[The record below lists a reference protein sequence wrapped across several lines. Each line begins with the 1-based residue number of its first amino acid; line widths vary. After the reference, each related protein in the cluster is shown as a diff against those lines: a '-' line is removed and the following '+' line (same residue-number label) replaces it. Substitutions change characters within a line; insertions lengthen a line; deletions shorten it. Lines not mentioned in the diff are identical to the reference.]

1 MALKSI
7 IRGVAPPML
16 VSVHRYLRMVRR
28 AKALARRMSVAAEPH
43 DWWELFSEFGEF
55 RPLQRP
61 DEFVRLL
68 NAVRSCDAVHLCEIG
83 TASGGMLCSLARA
96 ARPDAT
102 LVAIDCEYSRER
114 KAAFPVF
121 GRHTQRIVCV
131 EGSSQSLDTYARVR
145 DVIGGTLD
153 VLLIDGDHSYDG
165 VRRDF
170 ELYVPLVRPGGLV
183 ILHDIVQDH
192 GQRFGQPTTS
202 STGGVPR
209 FWNEVKLQHADIEE
223 IVENTDQDGY
233 GVGLL
238 RIAACNG

>member
-1 MALKSI
+1 
-7 IRGVAPPML
+7 
-16 VSVHRYLRMVRR
+16 
-28 AKALARRMSVAAEPH
+28 
-43 DWWELFSEFGEF
+43 
-55 RPLQRP
+55 
-61 DEFVRLL
+61 
-68 NAVRSCDAVHLCEIG
+68 
-83 TASGGMLCSLARA
+83 MLCSLARA